1 MPRFPENAEFSEKY
15 QDECYEF
22 RHIVLT
28 KKQYKIIRDIPG
40 LIPESI
46 WRNKLGIKISGGWTN
61 YARFA
66 GEPHVLLLRRPLG
79 MDPETGFIPQDI
91 LSKIEQY
98 EKEKVE
104 HLNKVNPDV
113 VYEDFAKLNL

>member
-1 MPRFPENAEFSEKY
+1 MPRFPNEPEYSDKY

-22 RHIVLT
+22 RHIILT
-28 KKQYKIIRDIPG
+28 KWQYKIIRDIPG
-40 LIPESI
+40 LISEDI
-46 WRNKLGIKISGGWTN
+46 WRNKLGLKVSNGWTN
-61 YARFA
+61 YSRYA

-79 MDPETGFIPQDI
+79 MDLETGIIPKDI
-91 LSKIEQY
+91 LSKIEKY
-98 EKEKVE
+98 EKEKDA

>member
-1 MPRFPENAEFSEKY
+1 MPRFPNEPEYSDKY

-22 RHIVLT
+22 RHIILA
-28 KKQYKIIRDIPG
+28 KWQYKIIRDIPG
-40 LIPESI
+40 LISEDI
-46 WRNKLGIKISGGWTN
+46 WRNKLGLKVSNGWTN
-61 YARFA
+61 YSRYA

-79 MDPETGFIPQDI
+79 MDLETGIIPKDI
-91 LSKIEQY
+91 LSKIEKY

>member
-1 MPRFPENAEFSEKY
+1 MPRFPNEPEYSDKY

-22 RHIVLT
+22 RHIILT
-28 KKQYKIIRDIPG
+28 KWQYKIIRDIPG
-40 LIPESI
+40 LISEDI
-46 WRNKLGIKISGGWTN
+46 WRNKLGLKVSNGWTN
-61 YARFA
+61 YSRYA

-79 MDPETGFIPQDI
+79 MDLETGIIPKDI
-91 LSKIEQY
+91 LSKIEKY

-104 HLNKVNPDV
+104 HLNKVNSDV

>member
-1 MPRFPENAEFSEKY
+1 MTRFPNEPEYSDKY

-22 RHIVLT
+22 RHIILT
-28 KKQYKIIRDIPG
+28 KWQYKIIRDIPG
-40 LIPESI
+40 LISEDI
-46 WRNKLGIKISGGWTN
+46 WRNKLGLKVSNGWTN
-61 YARFA
+61 YSRYA

-79 MDPETGFIPQDI
+79 MDLETGIIPKDI
-91 LSKIEQY
+91 LSKIEKY

>member
-1 MPRFPENAEFSEKY
+1 MPRFLNEPEYSDKY

-22 RHIVLT
+22 RHIILT
-28 KKQYKIIRDIPG
+28 KWQYKIIRDIPG
-40 LIPESI
+40 LISEDI
-46 WRNKLGIKISGGWTN
+46 WRNKLGLKVSNGWTN
-61 YARFA
+61 YSRYA

-79 MDPETGFIPQDI
+79 MDLETGIIPKDI
-91 LSKIEQY
+91 LSKIEKY